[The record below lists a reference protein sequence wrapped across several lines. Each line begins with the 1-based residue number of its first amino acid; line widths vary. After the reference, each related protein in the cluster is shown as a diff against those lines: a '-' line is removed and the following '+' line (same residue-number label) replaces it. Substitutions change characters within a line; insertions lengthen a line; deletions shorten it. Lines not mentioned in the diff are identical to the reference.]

1 MIETRNEVDNS
12 EISYSASLTNNNL
25 WSMFRAEYIDP
36 FMQSP
41 YKSEIIFGVSLFGA
55 LFILS
60 KVLK

>member
-1 MIETRNEVDNS
+1 MIETRNEVVNP
-12 EISYSASLTNNNL
+12 EISYSTNSRNNNL
-25 WSMFRAEYIDP
+25 WSMLREEYIDP

-55 LFILS
+55 LFLLS